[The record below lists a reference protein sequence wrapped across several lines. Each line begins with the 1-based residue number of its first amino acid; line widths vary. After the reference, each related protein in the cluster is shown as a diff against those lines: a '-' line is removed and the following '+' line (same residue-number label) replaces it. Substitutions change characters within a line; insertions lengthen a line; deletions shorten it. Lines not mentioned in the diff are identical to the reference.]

1 MHQPAA
7 PKAGAP
13 GPAPEQQTQTAQP
26 APAGAEH
33 QQPPP
38 SMGLLGS
45 PLFLMLLFVPFI
57 FLMWRRNKKET
68 EARAKLKKGDK
79 VIAGGGLVGEISDID
94 ERIAKVKI
102 APGVTVQVL
111 TTGLSAFEDT
121 SKAAE
126 SVKDAKAKAEK
137 GKASEKPAEGK

>member
-1 MHQPAA
+1 MLQPAG
-7 PKAGAP
+7 PKAAS
-13 GPAPEQQTQTAQP
+13 PAPAPQTQTPQP
-26 APAGAEH
+26 APAGGSPQ

-57 FLMWRRNKKET
+57 FLMWRRNKKEN

-79 VIAGGGLVGEISDID
+79 VVAGGGLVGEISDMD

-102 APGVTVQVL
+102 APGVT
-111 TTGLSAFEDT
+111 
-121 SKAAE
+121 
-126 SVKDAKAKAEK
+126 
-137 GKASEKPAEGK
+137 